1 MTSLSHVR
9 MSPVSSTPVSKAPAS
24 CRIATTR
31 EELARHHLIRHEVFV
46 REQGLFAETD
56 RDRYDDSAGVIRVL
70 GHCRGVAAGTVRL
83 YPLDLAGR
91 RWQGDRLAVMPSYR
105 AHGLASPLVRFAV
118 ATAAALGGD
127 VMVAHIQIAN
137 VAFFA
142 HLGWTRSGRPETYVG
157 VPHQPMAI
165 ALTTAAEHGAK

>member
-1 MTSLSHVR
+1 MTSLSHAPR
-9 MSPVSSTPVSKAPAS
+9 SLVSSTLASNAPTS

-31 EELARHHLIRHEVFV
+31 EELAGHHDIRHEVFV
-46 REQGLFAETD
+46 REQGLFVETD
-56 RDRYDDSAGVIRVL
+56 RDRYDDAAAVIRVL
-70 GHCRGVAAGTVRL
+70 GHCSGVAAGTVRL
-83 YPLDLAGR
+83 YPLDRLGR
-91 RWQGDRLAVMPSYR
+91 RWQGDRLAVLPSYR

-137 VAFFA
+137 VAFFE
-142 HLGWTRSGRPETYVG
+142 HLGWKRQGGQETYVG

-165 ALTTAAEHGAK
+165 DLTMAAEH

>member
-1 MTSLSHVR
+1 VTSLSHAPR
-9 MSPVSSTPVSKAPAS
+9 SPASSTLHSETPTG

-31 EELARHHLIRHEVFV
+31 EELARHHHIRHEVFV
-46 REQGLFAETD
+46 REQGLFVETD
-56 RDRYDDSAGVIRVL
+56 RDRYDHSAGVIRVL

-83 YPLDLAGR
+83 YPLDRSGR
-91 RWQGDRLAVMPSYR
+91 RWQGDRLAVLPSYR
-105 AHGLASPLVRFAV
+105 ACGLASPLVRFAV

-137 VAFFA
+137 VAFFE
-142 HLGWTRSGRPETYVG
+142 HLGWSRQGEQETYVG

-165 ALTTAAEHGAK
+165 ALTMAAEPAAD